1 MNHFSASQ
9 PICKKRVR
17 ERIQR
22 VGFDVSTNLS
32 EREGKRERKRRKER
46 EREKC
51 RRYVWVLVFP
61 RVIESETRGKKKE
74 IDKVL
79 TLISLLSSWTSVV
92 ILKEI
97 FKVLYLK
104 FAHLEF
110 MNLGFLD

>member
-9 PICKKRVR
+9 SICEKRVR

-51 RRYVWVLVFP
+51 RSYV
-61 RVIESETRGKKKE
+61 
-74 IDKVL
+74 
-79 TLISLLSSWTSVV
+79 
-92 ILKEI
+92 
-97 FKVLYLK
+97 
-104 FAHLEF
+104 
-110 MNLGFLD
+110 

>member
-9 PICKKRVR
+9 PICEKRVR

-51 RRYVWVLVFP
+51 RSYVWVLVFP
-61 RVIESETRGKKKE
+61 RVIESETRGK
-74 IDKVL
+74 
-79 TLISLLSSWTSVV
+79 
-92 ILKEI
+92 
-97 FKVLYLK
+97 
-104 FAHLEF
+104 
-110 MNLGFLD
+110 

>member
-9 PICKKRVR
+9 PIYEKRVR

-51 RRYVWVLVFP
+51 RSYV
-61 RVIESETRGKKKE
+61 
-74 IDKVL
+74 
-79 TLISLLSSWTSVV
+79 
-92 ILKEI
+92 
-97 FKVLYLK
+97 
-104 FAHLEF
+104 
-110 MNLGFLD
+110 